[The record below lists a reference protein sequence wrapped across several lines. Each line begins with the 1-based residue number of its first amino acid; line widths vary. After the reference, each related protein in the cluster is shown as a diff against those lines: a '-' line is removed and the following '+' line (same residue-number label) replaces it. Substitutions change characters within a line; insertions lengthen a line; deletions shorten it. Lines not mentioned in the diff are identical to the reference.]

1 MKNGTFKGVHWNE
14 AQQQYRV
21 SFTLNG
27 KRVDG
32 GAYDDPEH
40 AHRVYLELTRERN
53 KTTLIPIIPIDG
65 EEWRDIKG
73 HEGRYFVSNF
83 GRVKNA
89 DYRHTGQE
97 SLMTIQITPFGYCH
111 VHLRPKTGRVHR
123 LVWEAFM
130 GKIPDNM
137 EVNHKDGNKQNNRI
151 ENLEIVY
158 TRENQSHSQQKLKG
172 KTITGCYYRKDI
184 NKWVAQITYGGK
196 QYNLGTFK
204 TQEEAHQRYLQE
216 VERIGET
223 NKYSFK

>member
-1 MKNGTFKGVHWNE
+1 MKDGTFKGVHWNE

-73 HEGRYFVSNF
+73 HEGRYLVSNY
-83 GRVKNA
+83 GRVKNT

-97 SLMTIQITPFGYCH
+97 SLMTLQVTKWGYCH
-111 VHLRPKTGRVHR
+111 VHLRPQTGIVHR

-130 GKIPDNM
+130 GKIPDIM
-137 EVNHKDGNKQNNRI
+137 EINHKDGNKQNNRLD
-151 ENLEIVY
+151 NLEVVY
-158 TRENQSHSQQKLKG
+158 VRENQSHSQQKIKN
-172 KTITGCYYRKDI
+172 KTTIGCWQRK
-184 NKWVAQITYGGK
+184 NGGSWVAQISINGK
-196 QYNLGTFK
+196 QKYLGDFA

-223 NKYSFK
+223 NKYSF